1 MTLPATMRLETFSY
15 LPGLSAE
22 QVAAEVEHI
31 LRQGL
36 VPAVE
41 YTLEPG
47 PRSVYWSMWG
57 LPMFEV
63 RSGDKVIAALNA
75 CAEANPG
82 AYVKLIGYDPR
93 RQGQVAS
100 FVVHRPASEADR
112 G

>member
-1 MTLPATMRLETFSY
+1 MRLETFSY
-15 LPGLSAE
+15 LPRLSDE
-22 QVAAEVEHI
+22 QVVRQVEHI

-47 PRSVYWSMWG
+47 PRNVYWSMWG

-63 RSGDKVIAALNA
+63 RSVADVMAALAA

-82 AYVKLIGYDPR
+82 AFVKLIGYDPR

-100 FVVHRPASEADR
+100 FVVRRPQSDTDPT
-112 G
+112 

>member
-1 MTLPATMRLETFSY
+1 MTVRPLMHLETFSY
-15 LPGLSAE
+15 LPGLSVE
-22 QVAAEVEHI
+22 QVAAQVEQI
-31 LRQGL
+31 LREGL

-63 RSGDKVIAALNA
+63 RSGDKVMAALNA

-82 AYVKLIGYDPR
+82 AFVKLIGYDPR

-100 FVVHRPASEADR
+100 FVVHRPAPQAER

>member
-1 MTLPATMRLETFSY
+1 MKMPATMRLETFSY
-15 LPGLSAE
+15 LPRLSDE
-22 QVAAEVEHI
+22 QVARQIKHI
-31 LRQGL
+31 LGQGL

-63 RSGDKVIAALNA
+63 RSVEEVVAALAA
-75 CAEANPG
+75 CAKANPG
-82 AYVKLIGYDPR
+82 GFVKLIGYDPR

-100 FVVHRPASEADR
+100 FVVHRPAPDAGPS
-112 G
+112 

>member
-1 MTLPATMRLETFSY
+1 MTVPATIRLETFSY
-15 LPGLSAE
+15 LPGLSDE
-22 QVAAEVEHI
+22 QVAGEVEHI

-41 YTLEPG
+41 YTLQPG
-47 PRSVYWSMWG
+47 PRNVYWSMWG

-63 RSGDKVIAALNA
+63 RSGKEVVTALAA

-82 AYVKLIGYDPR
+82 AFVKLIGYDPR

-100 FVVHRPASEADR
+100 FVVHRPAPDTDPV
-112 G
+112 

>member
-1 MTLPATMRLETFSY
+1 MTMPPTMRLETFSY
-15 LPGLSAE
+15 LPRLSDE
-22 QVAAEVEHI
+22 QVARQVEHI

-36 VPAVE
+36 VPAIE

-63 RSGDKVIAALNA
+63 RSVEQVIAALAA

-82 AYVKLIGYDPR
+82 GFVKLIGYDPR

-100 FVVHRPASEADR
+100 FVVHQPTPDADQD
-112 G
+112 

>member
-1 MTLPATMRLETFSY
+1 MTVPATMRLETFSY
-15 LPGLSAE
+15 LPRLSDE
-22 QVAAEVEHI
+22 QVVGEVEHI

-47 PRSVYWSMWG
+47 TRSMYWSMWG

-63 RSGDKVIAALNA
+63 RSAEEVVAAVAA
-75 CAEANPG
+75 CAEANPK
-82 AYVKLIGYDPR
+82 AFVKLIGYDPR

-100 FVVHRPASEADR
+100 FVVHRPAPDAHP

>member
-1 MTLPATMRLETFSY
+1 MIVPATMRLETFSY
-15 LPGLSAE
+15 LPRLSEE

-31 LRQGL
+31 LQQGL

-63 RSGDKVIAALNA
+63 RSGEEVVAALAA

-82 AYVKLIGYDPR
+82 AFVKLIGYDPR

-100 FVVHRPASEADR
+100 FVVHRPTADADP

>member
-15 LPGLSAE
+15 LPRLSDE
-22 QVAAEVEHI
+22 QVAVEVEHI
-31 LRQGL
+31 LRHGL

-41 YTLEPG
+41 YALEPG

-63 RSGDKVIAALNA
+63 RSGEDVVAALAA

-82 AYVKLIGYDPR
+82 AFVKLIGYDPR

-100 FVVHRPASEADR
+100 FVVHRPASEADP

>member
-1 MTLPATMRLETFSY
+1 MTMPATMRLETFSY
-15 LPGLSAE
+15 LPRLSDE
-22 QVAAEVEHI
+22 QVARQVEHI

-57 LPMFEV
+57 LPIFEV
-63 RSGDKVIAALNA
+63 RSVEGVMAAMAA
-75 CAEANPG
+75 CAEANPEG
-82 AYVKLIGYDPR
+82 FVKLIGYDPR

-100 FVVHRPASEADR
+100 FVVHRPASYA
-112 G
+112 GPG

>member
-1 MTLPATMRLETFSY
+1 MTMPATMRLETFSY
-15 LPGLSAE
+15 LPGLSDE
-22 QVAAEVEHI
+22 QVARQVEYI

-41 YTLEPG
+41 YTMEPG
-47 PRSVYWSMWG
+47 PRNVYWSMWG

-63 RSGDKVIAALNA
+63 RTVEEVMASIVA
-75 CAEANPG
+75 CAEAYPG
-82 AYVKLIGYDPR
+82 GFVKLIGYDPR

-100 FVVHRPASEADR
+100 FVVRKPAPDASP

>member
-1 MTLPATMRLETFSY
+1 MTTPATMRLETFSY
-15 LPGLSAE
+15 LPRLSAE
-22 QVAAEVEHI
+22 QVVRQIEHI

-41 YTLEPG
+41 YTLEPWARG
-47 PRSVYWSMWG
+47 PYWSMWG

-63 RSGDKVIAALNA
+63 RSVEEVVAALAA

-93 RQGQVAS
+93 RQGQVAA
-100 FVVHRPASEADR
+100 FVVHRPASDADP